1 MSTNFDAHR
10 TQALKEEVLHSS
22 APGVEGLDIVQ
33 SWRRSQAAIGDPGN
47 IDGVPHVPETLLD
60 EHLLDMFG
68 APMNRFAEDLEGTGL
83 ALLLADSRG
92 QILQRWCEDRQ
103 ARSHL
108 DRVGTV
114 RGAVL
119 AENTVGT
126 NGVGTVIANG
136 SAVQIRGTEHFADIY
151 QDAVCTGAP
160 VLHPITRRLLA
171 VVTLSCD
178 VTPRSDLLKPLVK
191 SMTAQ
196 LEQHVMSVEQPAT
209 RQMLNVFLEQSR
221 KREAP
226 VVAFG
231 PQGVMIQSKQAN
243 HLTPHDISMI
253 RALGDEVGE
262 SGRYVVELSHGATEV
277 ELTAMGRG
285 NNLVVLGGA
294 RSGRSTSA
302 PARLAPARIAGR
314 SPEWLAVVNR
324 LERARAAGDPVLIAG
339 ESGVGKTTLAL
350 GGPHRVGQLPDST
363 SLLDAAERH
372 IVGSREWLSR
382 MRDAFTPGHAVVI
395 RGIET
400 LDAPALDGLRA
411 VLESRP
417 SPSPVILT
425 LATDNRDDLEP
436 FELKFGARGVWVP
449 PLRDRVADLPELW
462 VSLLAAVAPA
472 VHLDVRPEAMQ
483 LMQAYGWPGNVKEL
497 RQLISQLA
505 TAGKT
510 GAVDV
515 GDLPAAMQATKN
527 LTLIER
533 VELEAIRKALQEA
546 EGNRVKA
553 ADILGISRAT
563 VYRKMKAYRL
573 VG

>member
-1 MSTNFDAHR
+1 MTDFDPRAA
-10 TQALKEEVLHSS
+10 QARKEEVLHSGGS
-22 APGVEGLDIVQ
+22 RVATFDIAE

-47 IDGVPHVPETLLD
+47 IAEVPHVPETVLD

-103 ARSHL
+103 ARAHL
-108 DRVGTV
+108 DRVGTS

-119 AENTVGT
+119 AENVVGT
-126 NGVGTVIANG
+126 NGVGTVVATG
-136 SAVQIRGTEHFADIY
+136 TAVQIRGTEHFADIY
-151 QDAVCTGAP
+151 QNAVCTGAP

-178 VTPRSDLLKPLVK
+178 ITPGTDLLKPLVK

-196 LEQHVMSVEQPAT
+196 LEQHVLSVEQPAA
-209 RQMLNVFLEQSR
+209 RQMLNLFLDQSR

-231 PQGVMIQSKQAN
+231 PQGVVIQSRQAN
-243 HLTPHDISMI
+243 ALTPHDIALI
-253 RALGDEVGE
+253 RALGDEAGE
-262 SGRYVVELSHGATEV
+262 SGLYELELSTGRTEID
-277 ELTAMGRG
+277 LTAMGRG
-285 NNLVVLGGA
+285 NSIVVVGDAHTA
-294 RSGRSTSA
+294 RRSRLASA
-302 PARLAPARIAGR
+302 PAPRMAGR
-314 SPEWLAVVNR
+314 SPEWLAVVNKIER
-324 LERARAAGDPVLIAG
+324 LRGGEPVLLAG
-339 ESGVGKTTLAL
+339 ETGVGKTSLAL
-350 GGPHRVGQLPDST
+350 GSPYRTGQVPSST
-363 SLLDAAERH
+363 RLVDAAERH
-372 IVGSREWLSR
+372 IVGTLQWLTQLREVASGG
-382 MRDAFTPGHAVVI
+382 APVVV

-400 LDAPALDGLRA
+400 LDAPALDGMRA
-411 VLESRP
+411 VLESKP
-417 SPSPVILT
+417 DDLHVTLT
-425 LATDNRDDLEP
+425 LTTDTPDDVEA
-436 FELKFGARGVWVP
+436 FELKFGARAVWVP

-462 VSLLAAVAPA
+462 AALSASVAPGRR
-472 VHLDVRPEAMQ
+472 LDVRADALE
-483 LMQAYGWPGNVKEL
+483 LMQQYRWPGNVKEL
-497 RQLISQLA
+497 RQLISQFA
-505 TAGKT
+505 VSGKAGPVEV
-510 GAVDV
+510 A
-515 GDLPAAMQATKN
+515 DLPAAMQATKN

-553 ADILGISRAT
+553 ADILGVSRAT

>member
-1 MSTNFDAHR
+1 MNDFDAR
-10 TQALKEEVLHSS
+10 AAQARKEEVLHSGS
-22 APGVEGLDIVQ
+22 SRSTTFDIAE

-47 IDGVPHVPETLLD
+47 IGEVPHVPEAVLD

-103 ARSHL
+103 ARAHL
-108 DRVGTV
+108 DRVGTS

-119 AENTVGT
+119 AENVVGT
-126 NGVGTVIANG
+126 NGVGTVVATG

-151 QDAVCTGAP
+151 QNAVCTGAP

-171 VVTLSCD
+171 VITLSCD
-178 VTPRSDLLKPLVK
+178 ITPRTDLLKPLVK

-209 RQMLNVFLEQSR
+209 RQMLNVFLDQSR

-231 PQGVMIQSKQAN
+231 PQGVMIQSQQAN
-243 HLTPHDISMI
+243 TLTPRDIALI
-253 RALGDEVGE
+253 RALGDEAGE
-262 SGRYVVELSHGATEV
+262 SGLYELELSTGRTAID
-277 ELTAMGRG
+277 LTAMGRG
-285 NNLVVLGGA
+285 NNIVVLGDASAA
-294 RSGRSTSA
+294 RPSRPVVA
-302 PARLAPARIAGR
+302 PPTRIAGR
-314 SPEWLAVVNR
+314 SQEWLAVVNR
-324 LERARAAGDPVLIAG
+324 IERLRGGDLVLLAG
-339 ESGVGKTTLAL
+339 ETGVGKTSLAL
-350 GGPHRVGQLPDST
+350 GSPHRAGHVPST
-363 SLLDAAERH
+363 ARLVDAAERH
-372 IVGSREWLSR
+372 IVGTLQWLTQLRE
-382 MRDAFTPGHAVVI
+382 ATAGGTPLVV

-400 LDAPALDGLRA
+400 LDAPALDGMRA
-411 VLESRP
+411 VLESKP
-417 SPSPVILT
+417 DGLPVTLT
-425 LATDNRDDLEP
+425 LTTDAPDEVEA
-436 FELKFGARGVWVP
+436 FELKFGARSVWVP
-449 PLRDRVADLPELW
+449 PLRDRVADLAELW
-462 VSLLAAVAPA
+462 AALTASVAPGQR
-472 VHLDVRPEAMQ
+472 LEVRADALS
-483 LMQAYGWPGNVKEL
+483 LMQQYRWPGNVKEL
-497 RQLISQLA
+497 RQLISQLVVS
-505 TAGKT
+505 GRS
-510 GAVDV
+510 GPVEV
-515 GDLPAAMQATKN
+515 SDLPAAMQATKN

-553 ADILGISRAT
+553 ADILGVSRAT

>member
-1 MSTNFDAHR
+1 MNDFDAR
-10 TQALKEEVLHSS
+10 AAQARKEEVLHAGSS
-22 APGVEGLDIVQ
+22 RSATFDIAE

-47 IDGVPHVPETLLD
+47 IAEVPHVPEAVLD

-103 ARSHL
+103 ARAHL
-108 DRVGTV
+108 DRVGTS

-119 AENTVGT
+119 AENVVGT
-126 NGVGTVIANG
+126 NGVGTVVATG

-151 QDAVCTGAP
+151 QNAVCTGAP
-160 VLHPITRRLLA
+160 VLHPVTRRLLA
-171 VVTLSCD
+171 VITLSCD
-178 VTPRSDLLKPLVK
+178 VTPRTDLLKPLVK

-209 RQMLNVFLEQSR
+209 RQMLNLFLDQSR

-231 PQGVMIQSKQAN
+231 PQGVMIQSQQAN
-243 HLTPHDISMI
+243 MLTPHDIALI
-253 RALGDEVGE
+253 RALGDEAGE
-262 SGRYVVELSHGATEV
+262 SGRYELELSTGRTEID
-277 ELTAMGRG
+277 LTAMGRG
-285 NNLVVLGGA
+285 NNIVVLGDA
-294 RSGRSTSA
+294 RTIRAPRPA
-302 PARLAPARIAGR
+302 PAPAARMAGR

-324 LERARAAGDPVLIAG
+324 IERLRGGDPLLLAG
-339 ESGVGKTTLAL
+339 ETGVGKTSLAL
-350 GGPHRVGQLPDST
+350 GSPYRAGHLPPS
-363 SLLDAAERH
+363 SKLVDAAERH
-372 IVGSREWLSR
+372 IVGTLQWLTQLREA
-382 MRDAFTPGHAVVI
+382 MAGGAPVVV

-400 LDAPALDGLRA
+400 LDAPALDGMRA

-417 SPSPVILT
+417 EGLPVTLT
-425 LATDNRDDLEP
+425 LTTDTPEDVEA

-462 VSLLAAVAPA
+462 AALTVSAAPGTR
-472 VHLDVRPEAMQ
+472 LEIRPEALE
-483 LMQAYGWPGNVKEL
+483 LMQHYRWPGNVKEL
-497 RQLISQLA
+497 RQLVSQLA
-505 TAGKT
+505 TSGRT
-510 GAVDV
+510 GPVEV
-515 GDLPAAMQATKN
+515 SDLPAAMQATKN

-553 ADILGISRAT
+553 ADILGVSRAT